1 MTQRLFRAPAPE
13 ATVLVSGA
21 HLLDPRGDLDG
32 PGDVLIRAG
41 VIAEI
46 GAPGGLTAPP
56 EAERVNGTGRH
67 LLPAFFDPHVH
78 LRAPGQ
84 EHKEDVETGTRAAAA
99 GGFCGVVAM
108 PNTDPPLDSA
118 PLLLALRE
126 TARRDARVPVG
137 FMPCISRGM
146 EGEQLT
152 DMVELREAGA
162 LGFTDDGRPVVSSGL
177 MRKALQYQR
186 LCGGVLA
193 LHEEDPALS
202 AGGSMHEGEVSA
214 RLGIGGIPSISESTM
229 IARDAALAAYEGGRI
244 HIQHV
249 SAWESVTAVAA
260 AKAAGTQ
267 ITAEASPHHL
277 LLTDEDVREL
287 DTRRKMN
294 PPLRTER
301 DRQAVIDALRSGVI
315 DCIAT
320 DHAPHHRDDKDVPF
334 EQAAFGTTGLET
346 AFSSLYTELVL
357 PGVLGLARLVQAL
370 SEGARVLDLTVPRI
384 EVGAAA
390 NCCLIDL
397 QASWQV
403 GEAGYES
410 RAENSAFAGSTVS
423 GRVLLTLADGI
434 VAYRERA
441 FALTAA

>member
-1 MTQRLFRAPAPE
+1 
-13 ATVLVSGA
+13 
-21 HLLDPRGDLDG
+21 
-32 PGDVLIRAG
+32 
-41 VIAEI
+41 
-46 GAPGGLTAPP
+46 
-56 EAERVNGTGRH
+56 
-67 LLPAFFDPHVH
+67 
-78 LRAPGQ
+78 
-84 EHKEDVETGTRAAAA
+84 
-99 GGFCGVVAM
+99 
-108 PNTDPPLDSA
+108 
-118 PLLLALRE
+118 
-126 TARRDARVPVG
+126 
-137 FMPCISRGM
+137 
-146 EGEQLT
+146 
-152 DMVELREAGA
+152 
-162 LGFTDDGRPVVSSGL
+162 
-177 MRKALQYQR
+177 
-186 LCGGVLA
+186 
-193 LHEEDPALS
+193 
-202 AGGSMHEGEVSA
+202 
-214 RLGIGGIPSISESTM
+214 M